1 MFTADGIEGIEV
13 LRAKIQDELQSW
25 DEFGNIV
32 DLHFFTD
39 IDDFGQDIKC
49 LDITLTDIE
58 NRFNILLHLRNVS
71 GKVSFEPYNGFYSGL
86 AIEELS
92 ANGYE
97 KTKRFHFYSY
107 EMDIDTDIYCE
118 KIIAEMV

>member
-13 LRAKIQDELQSW
+13 LCAKIPDELQSRH
-25 DEFGNIV
+25 EFGNVV

-58 NRFNILLHLRNVS
+58 NRYNILLHLRNVS

-92 ANGYE
+92 DNGYE

-107 EMDIDTDIYCE
+107 EMDIDTNIFCE